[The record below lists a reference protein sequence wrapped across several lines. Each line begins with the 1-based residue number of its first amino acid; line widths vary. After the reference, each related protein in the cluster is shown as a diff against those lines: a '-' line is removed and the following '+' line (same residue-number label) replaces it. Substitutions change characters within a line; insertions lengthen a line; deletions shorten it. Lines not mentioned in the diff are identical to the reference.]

1 MYHKISY
8 EQMCISVDSTAFQYN
23 FCLLSAAKTSNMRQR
38 FEQQMNLRTVAIS
51 DVKFPLKSRDELPP
65 VLMALQYIFVTPALN
80 EKVFGL
86 LEKKICKGKKKTGRK
101 GMDLWHILVLAVVR
115 HACGTN
121 WDTLETWANHHELVR
136 RVMGV
141 HATAF
146 IEDEKMEFHYQTI
159 LDNVSVIDEDLL
171 QEINLMIVDAGHQLL
186 KKKDD
191 EALQLK
197 TDSYAVETN
206 VHFPTD
212 LNLLWDSIRKC
223 LDMVEDL
230 QEMANIKGWRKIKNI
245 RKTFKS
251 QFRATSQKVF
261 KGKDAH
267 QKKQFVKE
275 YLRQAKNLVEKVEAV
290 IKNPPVALDKELVI
304 KVIIKELVKYKNY
317 VTKFTDQIERRLL
330 KGEEILSEEK
340 IFSIFEEHTEWLTK
354 GKLNKKVE
362 LGLLLLVTTDQ
373 YQFIVD
379 YRVLEKQRDPSQVKS
394 LCERITK
401 YYPAEKIKSHSFD
414 KGFWSKDNLATLQG
428 ADIEQVVLPKKG
440 RHSKEDKE
448 RESKPEYKKLRNAH
462 SAVESNINM
471 LEHHGLNRCM
481 DKGLHG
487 CKRYVGLS
495 VLAYNL
501 HLLGNALKA
510 KAKAEE
516 ERSKKQRLKTAA

>member
-1 MYHKISY
+1 
-8 EQMCISVDSTAFQYN
+8 
-23 FCLLSAAKTSNMRQR
+23 MRQR

-65 VLMALQYIFVTPALN
+65 VLMALQYIFVTPELN
-80 EKVFGL
+80 KKVFEL
-86 LEKKICKGKKKTGRK
+86 LEKKICKSKKKTGRK
-101 GMDLWHILVLAVVR
+101 GMDLWHLLVLAVVR
-115 HACGTN
+115 HGLGTN
-121 WDTLETWANHHELVR
+121 WDRLEYLANYDQLLR
-136 RVMGV
+136 SIMGV

-146 IEDEKMEFHYQTI
+146 IEDEKIEFNYQTI
-159 LDNVSVIDEDLL
+159 LDNVSLIDEDLL
-171 QEINLMIVDAGHQLL
+171 REVNLMVVDAGHKLL

-191 EALQLK
+191 EALKLK
-197 TDSYAVETN
+197 TDSYAAETN

-212 LNLLWDSIRKC
+212 LNLLWDSGRKC

-230 QEMANIKGWRKIKNI
+230 LELAHIKGWRKIKNI

-261 KGKDAH
+261 KGRDEH
-267 QKKQFVKE
+267 QKKQSVKQ
-275 YLRQAKNLVEKVEAV
+275 YLYQSKKLVGKIEEV
-290 IKNPPVALDKELVI
+290 IKNPPVVMDKKEVIMAIIALL
-304 KVIIKELVKYKNY
+304 LKYKNY
-317 VTKFTDQIERRLL
+317 ATKFIDQIERRLL
-330 KGEEILSEEK
+330 KGEAIPSEEK

-362 LGLLLLVTTDQ
+362 LGHLLLVTTDQ

-379 YRVLEKQRDPSQVKS
+379 YKVLEKQRDASQVS
-394 LCERITK
+394 NLCERIKK

-414 KGFWSKDNLATLQG
+414 KGFWSKDNFEILQK
-428 ADIEQVVLPKKG
+428 AEIEQVILPKRG
-440 RHSKEDKE
+440 RHSKKDKE
-448 RESKPEYKKLRNAH
+448 RESDPAYKKLRNAH

-487 CKRYVGLS
+487 FKKYVGLS

-501 HLLGNALKA
+501 HILGNALKA
-510 KAKAEE
+510 NAKAEE
-516 ERSKKQRLKTAA
+516 ERRKKQRLKTAA